1 MITFLIIQALK
12 KKLYIK
18 YIIAGGTATVVD
30 LIILFLLTEIIG
42 LWYLISAVI
51 AFIVAFFVSFF
62 LQKFWT
68 FRDNNKEK
76 IFKQMGMYLSVGLM
90 NLIINTIG
98 MYVLVD
104 KFDLMYMIAQ
114 IIMICLVAISS
125 FLIYRYII
133 FKKDNFQTQK

>member
-1 MITFLIIQALK
+1 
-12 KKLYIK
+12 
-18 YIIAGGTATVVD
+18 
-30 LIILFLLTEIIG
+30 
-42 LWYLISAVI
+42 
-51 AFIVAFFVSFF
+51 
-62 LQKFWT
+62 
-68 FRDNNKEK
+68 
-76 IFKQMGMYLSVGLM
+76 MGMYLSVGLM

-133 FKKDNFQTQK
+133 FKKDNFQTQKWKRKKKLK